1 VSTGPGTPAGGR
13 RPVGGQTA
21 IPAGRGR
28 PLPVL
33 WRLVG
38 LLGLRPGRVALSVGL
53 GALAVVA
60 GAVLVGLAG
69 YLICRAAGQPPI
81 LSLTTLMVAV
91 RVAALTRP
99 GARYAER
106 LCSHDLAFRA
116 LGNLR
121 ARVFAAIEPL
131 APAGLEAYR
140 DGELLSRMVA
150 DIEQLQDVALRLLL
164 PVGVA
169 LVASTVVVGGVLVV
183 SPAAGVLLGVGL
195 AAAAVLGPLVA
206 ARVVARTQRRQAALR
221 ARLTADLVD
230 ALDAADEL
238 WLNGADGRAAAAVAA
253 DDQALVRVALRDAR
267 AAGAA
272 DAVGVAVAALT
283 TLAVL
288 AATTAAAGRGAL
300 DPLLVAPLTLVAV
313 GAFEAVLPLSV
324 AARQLPSVLAAGRRV
339 LELVDR
345 RPEVT
350 DPARPAPA
358 PSGHPGLALDR
369 VVATRGPERRRV
381 LDGVSLRLGPG
392 DHLVVSGPSGAGK
405 TTLAQ
410 LLVRFLER
418 QAGDARIGP
427 HDLRDHRQDDLRA
440 AVLLSAQEPHVFDST
455 IRANLLLARPGAG
468 DAELHRALA
477 GARLGEW
484 VASLEAGLDTV
495 VGERGRALSGGQR
508 QRLALARALLADPS
522 VLVLDEPTAHLD
534 GATAGPLLDDLRER
548 ASGRSVLLI
557 THGDA
562 GPFERGPRLEL
573 APDGE
578 GGG

>member
-1 VSTGPGTPAGGR
+1 
-13 RPVGGQTA
+13 
-21 IPAGRGR
+21 
-28 PLPVL
+28 
-33 WRLVG
+33 
-38 LLGLRPGRVALSVGL
+38 
-53 GALAVVA
+53 
-60 GAVLVGLAG
+60 
-69 YLICRAAGQPPI
+69 
-81 LSLTTLMVAV
+81 
-91 RVAALTRP
+91 
-99 GARYAER
+99 
-106 LCSHDLAFRA
+106 
-116 LGNLR
+116 
-121 ARVFAAIEPL
+121 
-131 APAGLEAYR
+131 
-140 DGELLSRMVA
+140 MVA
-150 DIEQLQDVALRLLL
+150 DIDQLQDVALRLLL
-164 PVGVA
+164 PTGVA

-183 SPAAGVLLGVGL
+183 SPAAGVLLGTGL

-253 DDQALVRVALRDAR
+253 DDRALVQVALGDAR

-272 DAVGVAVAALT
+272 DAVGVATAGLT

-288 AATTAAAGRGAL
+288 LAATAAAGRGAL

-455 IRANLLLARPGAG
+455 IRANLLLARPGAS

-548 ASGRSVLLI
+548 ANGRSVLLI

>member
-1 VSTGPGTPAGGR
+1 MRTLIRVVR
-13 RPVGGQTA
+13 
-21 IPAGRGR
+21 
-28 PLPVL
+28 
-33 WRLVG
+33 
-38 LLGLRPGRVALSVGL
+38 LLGLDPARFALSVGL

-69 YLICRAAGQPPI
+69 YLICRAASQPPI
-81 LSLTTLMVAV
+81 LSLTTIMVAV
-91 RVAALTRP
+91 RAAALTRP

-106 LCSHDLAFRA
+106 LASHDLAFRA
-116 LGNLR
+116 LGHLR
-121 ARVFAAIEPL
+121 ERVLARIEPL
-131 APAGLEAYR
+131 APAALEAYR

-150 DIEQLQDVALRLLL
+150 DVDQLQDVALRLLL
-164 PVGVA
+164 PLGVA
-169 LVASTVVVGGVLVV
+169 VVASTMVVGGVLVV
-183 SPAAGVLLGVGL
+183 SPLAGVLLGAGL

-206 ARVVARTQRRQAALR
+206 ARVVARSQRRQATLR

-253 DDQALVRVALRDAR
+253 DDRALVRVALGDAR

-272 DAVGVAVAALT
+272 DAIGVAAAGLT

-288 AATTAAAGRGAL
+288 AATTAAAGRGQL
-300 DPLLVAPLTLVAV
+300 DPLLVAPLTLVAL

-324 AARQLPSVLAAGRRV
+324 AARQLPAVLAAGRRV

-345 RPEVT
+345 RPEVA

-358 PSGHPGLALDR
+358 PSPRAGLALDR
-369 VVATRGPERRRV
+369 VVVARGPWRV
-381 LDGVSLRLGPG
+381 LDGVDLRLPPG
-392 DHLVVSGPSGAGK
+392 GRLVVSGPSGAGK

-418 QAGDARIGP
+418 QDGDARIGP

-468 DAELHRALA
+468 DAELDRALA
-477 GARLGEW
+477 GARLGAW
-484 VASLEAGLDTV
+484 VASLPAGLDTV

-534 GATAGPLLDDLRER
+534 AATAGALLEDLWAE
-548 ASGRSVLLI
+548 AGPRSVLLI
-557 THGDA
+557 AHGDT
-562 GPFERGPRLEL
+562 GPFGRCPRLEL
-573 APDGE
+573 APDGSGGGRVHPIRVMPPGADPRLHSGRGQGRPE
-578 GGG
+578 GGR

>member
-1 VSTGPGTPAGGR
+1 VSAHSPAP
-13 RPVGGQTA
+13 RPA
-21 IPAGRGR
+21 R
-28 PLPVL
+28 VL
-33 WRLVG
+33 VRLVG
-38 LLGLRPGRVALSVGL
+38 LLGLSPARLALSVGL
-53 GALAVVA
+53 GALAVIA

-69 YLICRAAGQPPI
+69 YLICRAAEQPPI
-81 LSLTTLMVAV
+81 LSLTTVMVAV

-99 GARYAER
+99 VARYAER
-106 LCSHDLAFRA
+106 LSSHDLAFRA

-121 ARVFAAIEPL
+121 ARVLARIEPL
-131 APAGLEAYR
+131 APAGLEGYR

-150 DIEQLQDVALRLLL
+150 DIDQLQDLALRLLL
-164 PVGVA
+164 PAGVA
-169 LVASTVVVGGVLVV
+169 VVASTVVVGGVLVV

-195 AAAAVLGPLVA
+195 VAAAVLGPLVA
-206 ARVVARTQRRQAALR
+206 ARVVTRSQRRQAALR

-253 DDQALVRVALRDAR
+253 DDRALVQVALRDAR

-272 DAVGVAVAALT
+272 DAVGVAAAALT

-324 AARQLPSVLAAGRRV
+324 AARQLPSVLGAGRRV
-339 LELVDR
+339 LELLDR
-345 RPEVT
+345 RPEVV

-358 PSGHPGLALDR
+358 PSRHPELVLDR
-369 VVATRGPERRRV
+369 VVVTRGPRRRKV
-381 LDGVSLRLGPG
+381 LDGVGLRLAPG
-392 DHLVVSGPSGAGK
+392 GRLVLSGPSGAGK

-418 QAGDARIGP
+418 QGGDARIGP
-427 HDLRDHRQDDLRA
+427 HDLREHRQDDLRA
-440 AVLLSAQEPHVFDST
+440 AVLLGAQEPHVFDST
-455 IRANLLLARPGAG
+455 IRGNLLLARPGAS
-468 DAELHRALA
+468 DADLHRALA
-477 GARLGEW
+477 RARLEDW

-508 QRLALARALLADPS
+508 QRLALARAFLADPS

-534 GATAGPLLDDLRER
+534 TATAGALLDDLWEAAGR
-548 ASGRSVLLI
+548 RSVLLI
-557 THGDA
+557 SHGDA
-562 GPFERGPRLEL
+562 GPFGRCRRLEL

>member
-1 VSTGPGTPAGGR
+1 VSARTATPAGG
-13 RPVGGQTA
+13 A
-21 IPAGRGR
+21 R

-38 LLGLRPGRVALSVGL
+38 LLGLRPGRLALSVGL

-91 RVAALTRP
+91 RAAALTRP

-106 LCSHDLAFRA
+106 LSSHDLAFRA

-150 DIEQLQDVALRLLL
+150 DIDQLQDVALRLLL

-238 WLNGADGRAAAAVAA
+238 WLNGADGRAAATVAA
-253 DDQALVRVALRDAR
+253 DDRALVQVALRDAR

-288 AATTAAAGRGAL
+288 AATTAAAGRGGL

-440 AVLLSAQEPHVFDST
+440 AVLLSAQEPHIFDST
-455 IRANLLLARPGAG
+455 IRANLLLAQTGAS
-468 DAELHRALA
+468 DAELGCALA
-477 GARLGEW
+477 DARLGEW

-495 VGERGRALSGGQR
+495 VGERGRTLSGGQR

-548 ASGRSVLLI
+548 AGGRSVLLI

-562 GPFERGPRLEL
+562 GPFARGPRLEL

-578 GGG
+578 GG